1 MGYYKSIYNGRL
13 IDLIDLA
20 IFGELLQG
28 MPLIC
33 SIKVIFCLSVESNEM
48 VFLFLFLFF
57 SQACAQEGSCIVK
70 LLSYRYLSDE

>member
-1 MGYYKSIYNGRL
+1 MGYYKSIYNGRLIDL

-57 SQACAQEGSCIVK
+57 PRLALRKAPV
-70 LLSYRYLSDE
+70 L